1 MWKNSKK
8 TPPTAA
14 QKERGAEFLFSLKIL
29 TNVLFALLLFQVFL
43 ILPRPDDPELDYY
56 SLKQIFGG
64 NKDKLVVIFIGL
76 VLIVIYWIQIN
87 KQLGNLKRSSAFHAA
102 VAVCQMFSL
111 MLYIYFVR
119 FDMEFDGLEI
129 ALQMQSV
136 FLALSGF
143 LGVYNWVYARKHEL
157 TSEFINEE
165 EEKHMFFQLLPEPC
179 AALFSLPFATLG
191 SGAWSLSFLIILPL
205 TYVFGKL
212 GKRNENKSK

>member
-87 KQLGNLKRSSAFHAA
+87 KQLGNLKRSSAFHAS
-102 VAVCQMFSL
+102 VGVCQMFSL

-143 LGVYNWVYARKHEL
+143 LGVYNWMYARKHGL

-179 AALFSLPFATLG
+179 AALT
-191 SGAWSLSFLIILPL
+191 
-205 TYVFGKL
+205 
-212 GKRNENKSK
+212 